1 MKNKFINLK
10 HILIFTSFS
19 ILNIVYLLSFN
30 YNLLHTLIV
39 NILITLTFIFINY
52 LYTKR
57 NLYINNKDIITN
69 SNKYVNKTI
78 KDLFKYLILII
89 YTFVLILLISI
100 IINKQQLIV
109 SSLIF
114 LTTTYILTSI
124 KYIITNIYEYLRYKE
139 EINVSSNKYSL
150 ISKEVLIPLSLFS
163 VFTVI
168 HLLIKINNF
177 YVFFNN
183 YVNIIGKE
191 YLLLTMIYQSLF
203 IVLTTFIIIKSLI
216 IIYPNLKKLIYTVFF
231 IWYIKILLNIVSE
244 LFNFINID
252 YSSFQIYYMY
262 ITSILSIILILSAII
277 FVVKIKLEK
286 LVLWI
291 LVIVNQLIY
300 YIYKTVIVNQL
311 IKDSYDY
318 MYILKVS
325 LSSKYIELLSLL
337 IKLTLIFI
345 IVNKYQKINKKIEET
360 SI

>member
-231 IWYIKILLNIVSE
+231 IWYIKILLNIISE
-244 LFNFINID
+244 LFIFININ
-252 YSSFQIYYMY
+252 YISFQYYYM
-262 ITSILSIILILSAII
+262 
-277 FVVKIKLEK
+277 
-286 LVLWI
+286 
-291 LVIVNQLIY
+291 
-300 YIYKTVIVNQL
+300 
-311 IKDSYDY
+311 
-318 MYILKVS
+318 
-325 LSSKYIELLSLL
+325 
-337 IKLTLIFI
+337 
-345 IVNKYQKINKKIEET
+345 
-360 SI
+360 